1 MQNDTDLKI
10 MNLYLYCTCIAFQ
23 NHVDAKNAHL
33 IKRFIYVY
41 IFLQWQKKK
50 LQVAFESMFLY
61 KKLYTLG

>member
-41 IFLQWQKKK
+41 IFLQWQKKNSK
-50 LQVAFESMFLY
+50 LPLNPCFFTKNY
-61 KKLYTLG
+61 KL

>member
-41 IFLQWQKKK
+41 IFLQWKKK
-50 LQVAFESMFLY
+50 TPSCL
-61 KKLYTLG
+61 